1 MLAGH
6 SLTDLAFL
14 AASLAAAG
22 ALTGILAGV
31 FGVGGGAL
39 IVPVLYELFRILGV
53 PEETRMPLCVGTS
66 LAIIIPTSIRSFRG
80 HQSRGAVDMKIL
92 RAWIAP
98 TIIGVLI
105 GSFVARYAPPALFK
119 IAFMTIA
126 GVSATRLIFNL
137 KWRLG
142 DEPPQGVALRIFGFV
157 NAFLSALMGIGGG
170 QLATMFM
177 TFYGRTIH
185 QAVATSSG
193 VGVLISVPG
202 AIGFMLAGWDKP
214 FLPPLSIGFVSL
226 IGLAA
231 FAPVS
236 VMTAPLGVKIA
247 HALSKRKLEMA
258 FGIFLLLVSSRLLVS
273 MIWG

>member
-1 MLAGH
+1 MIAGH
-6 SLTDLAFL
+6 SLTEIAFL
-14 AASLAAAG
+14 AAALAGAG

-39 IVPVLYELFRILGV
+39 IVPVLYELFRILDV

-66 LAIIIPTSIRSFRG
+66 LAVIIPTSLRSFRA
-80 HQSRGAVDMKIL
+80 HRARGAVDMKIL
-92 RAWIAP
+92 RAWVVP
-98 TIIGVLI
+98 TILGVLV

-119 IAFMTIA
+119 IAFITIA
-126 GVSATRLIFNL
+126 GLAATRLILNL
-137 KWRLG
+137 KWHLG
-142 DEPPQGVALRIFGFV
+142 DAVPEGPTLTIFGVV

-193 VGVLISVPG
+193 VGVLISIPG
-202 AIGFMLAGWDKP
+202 AIGFVLAGWDKP
-214 FLPPLSIGFVSL
+214 FLPPLSLGFVSL

-236 VMTAPLGVKIA
+236 VLTAPLGVRIA
-247 HALSKRKLEMA
+247 HALTKRKLEMA
-258 FGIFLLLVSSRLLVS
+258 FGIFLLLVSLRLLSS
-273 MIWG
+273 MLG

>member
-1 MLAGH
+1 MIAGH
-6 SLTDLAFL
+6 SLTEIAFL
-14 AASLAAAG
+14 AAALAGAG

-39 IVPVLYELFRILGV
+39 IVPVLYELFRILDV

-66 LAIIIPTSIRSFRG
+66 LAVIIPTSLRSFRA
-80 HQSRGAVDMKIL
+80 HRARGAVDMKIL
-92 RAWIAP
+92 RAWVVP
-98 TIIGVLI
+98 TILGVLV

-119 IAFMTIA
+119 IAFITIA
-126 GVSATRLIFNL
+126 GLAATRLILNL
-137 KWRLG
+137 KWHLG
-142 DEPPQGVALRIFGFV
+142 DAVPEGPTLTIFGFV

-193 VGVLISVPG
+193 VGVLISIPG
-202 AIGFMLAGWDKP
+202 AIGFVLAGWDKP
-214 FLPPLSIGFVSL
+214 FLPPLSLGFVSL

-236 VMTAPLGVKIA
+236 VLTAPLGVRIA
-247 HALSKRKLEMA
+247 HALTKRKLEMA
-258 FGIFLLLVSSRLLVS
+258 FGIFLLLVSLRLLSS
-273 MIWG
+273 MLS

>member
-6 SLTDLAFL
+6 SLTELAFL

-39 IVPVLYELFRILGV
+39 IVPVLYELFRFLGV

-66 LAIIIPTSIRSFRG
+66 LAVIIPTSIRSFRA
-80 HQSRGAVDMKIL
+80 HQARGAVDMKIL
-92 RAWIAP
+92 RAWVVP
-98 TIIGVLI
+98 TIAGVLA
-105 GSFVARYAPPALFK
+105 GSFIARYAPPALFK
-119 IAFMTIA
+119 IAFITIA
-126 GVSATRLIFNL
+126 GLSAARLIFNL
-137 KWRLG
+137 KWHLG
-142 DEPPQGVALRIFGFV
+142 DEPPQGVALRVFGFI
-157 NAFLSALMGIGGG
+157 NAILSALMGIGGG

-185 QAVATSSG
+185 QAVATSAG
-193 VGVLISVPG
+193 VGVWVSIPG

-214 FLPPLSIGFVSL
+214 FLPPLSLGFVSL
-226 IGLAA
+226 IGVAA

-236 VMTAPLGVKIA
+236 VMTAPLGVRIA
-247 HALSKRKLEMA
+247 HALSKRKLELA
-258 FGIFLLLVSSRLLVS
+258 FGIFLLVVSSRLLVS
-273 MIWG
+273 MLGY

>member
-1 MLAGH
+1 MIAGH
-6 SLTDLAFL
+6 SLTEIAFL
-14 AASLAAAG
+14 AAALAGAG

-39 IVPVLYELFRILGV
+39 IVPVLYELFRILDV

-66 LAIIIPTSIRSFRG
+66 LAVIIPPSLRSFRA
-80 HQSRGAVDMKIL
+80 HRARGAVDMKIL
-92 RAWIAP
+92 RAWVVP
-98 TIIGVLI
+98 TILGVLV

-119 IAFMTIA
+119 IAFITIA
-126 GVSATRLIFNL
+126 GLAATRLILNL
-137 KWRLG
+137 KWHLG
-142 DEPPQGVALRIFGFV
+142 DAVPEGPTLTIFGFV

-193 VGVLISVPG
+193 VGVLISIPG
-202 AIGFMLAGWDKP
+202 AIGFVLAGWDKP
-214 FLPPLSIGFVSL
+214 FLPPLSLGFVSL

-236 VMTAPLGVKIA
+236 VLTAPLGVRIA
-247 HALSKRKLEMA
+247 HALTKRKLEMA
-258 FGIFLLLVSSRLLVS
+258 FGIFLLLVSLRLLSS
-273 MIWG
+273 MLG

>member
-1 MLAGH
+1 MIAGH
-6 SLTDLAFL
+6 SLTEIAFL
-14 AASLAAAG
+14 AAALAGAG

-39 IVPVLYELFRILGV
+39 IVPVLYELFRILDV
-53 PEETRMPLCVGTS
+53 PEETHMPLCVGTS
-66 LAIIIPTSIRSFRG
+66 LAVIIPTSLRSFRAPRA
-80 HQSRGAVDMKIL
+80 RGAVDMKIL
-92 RAWIAP
+92 RAWVVP
-98 TIIGVLI
+98 TILGVLV

-119 IAFMTIA
+119 IAFITIA
-126 GVSATRLIFNL
+126 GLAATRLILNL
-137 KWRLG
+137 KWHLG
-142 DEPPQGVALRIFGFV
+142 DAVPEGPTLTIFGFV

-193 VGVLISVPG
+193 VGVLISIPG
-202 AIGFMLAGWDKP
+202 AIGFVLAGWDKP
-214 FLPPLSIGFVSL
+214 FLPPLSLGFVSL

-236 VMTAPLGVKIA
+236 VLTAPLGVRIA
-247 HALSKRKLEMA
+247 HALTKRKLEMA
-258 FGIFLLLVSSRLLVS
+258 FGIFLLLVSLRLLSS
-273 MIWG
+273 MLG

>member
-1 MLAGH
+1 MFVGH
-6 SLTDLAFL
+6 SVTELAFL

-39 IVPVLYELFRILGV
+39 IVPVLYELFRILDV
-53 PEETRMPLCVGTS
+53 PEATRMPLCVGTS
-66 LAIIIPTSIRSFRG
+66 LAVIIPTSIRSFRA
-80 HQSRGAVDMKIL
+80 HNARGAVDMKIL

-98 TIIGVLI
+98 TILGVLV

-119 IAFMTIA
+119 IAFITIA
-126 GVSATRLIFNL
+126 GLSATRLILNL
-137 KWRLG
+137 KWHLG
-142 DEPPQGVALRIFGFV
+142 DEPPQGVALRLFGFV

-185 QAVATSSG
+185 QAVATSAG

-202 AIGFMLAGWDKP
+202 AIGFVLAGWDKP
-214 FLPPLSIGFVSL
+214 FLPPLSLGFVSL

-231 FAPVS
+231 FAPVA
-236 VMTAPLGVKIA
+236 VMTAPLGVRIA
-247 HALSKRKLEMA
+247 HALTKRKLELA
-258 FGIFLLLVSSRLLVS
+258 FGIFLLLVSSRLLIS
-273 MIWG
+273 MVYA

>member
-1 MLAGH
+1 MIAGQ
-6 SLTDLAFL
+6 SLTEIAFL
-14 AASLAAAG
+14 AAALAGAG

-39 IVPVLYELFRILGV
+39 IVPVLYELFRILDV

-66 LAIIIPTSIRSFRG
+66 LAVIIPTSLRSFRA
-80 HQSRGAVDMKIL
+80 HRARGAVDMKIL
-92 RAWIAP
+92 RAWVVP
-98 TIIGVLI
+98 TILGVLV

-119 IAFMTIA
+119 IAFITIA
-126 GVSATRLIFNL
+126 GLAATRLILNL
-137 KWRLG
+137 KWHLG
-142 DEPPQGVALRIFGFV
+142 DAVPEGPTLTIFGFV

-193 VGVLISVPG
+193 VGVLISIPG
-202 AIGFMLAGWDKP
+202 AIGFVLAGWDKP
-214 FLPPLSIGFVSL
+214 FLPPLSLGFVSL

-236 VMTAPLGVKIA
+236 VLTAPLGVRIA
-247 HALSKRKLEMA
+247 HALTKRKLEMA
-258 FGIFLLLVSSRLLVS
+258 FGIFLLLVSLRLLSS
-273 MIWG
+273 MLG

>member
-1 MLAGH
+1 MIDGH
-6 SLTDLAFL
+6 SLTEIAFL
-14 AASLAAAG
+14 AAALAGAG

-39 IVPVLYELFRILGV
+39 IVPVLYELFRILDV

-66 LAIIIPTSIRSFRG
+66 LAVIIPTSLRSFRA
-80 HQSRGAVDMKIL
+80 HRARGAVDMKIL
-92 RAWIAP
+92 RAWVVP
-98 TIIGVLI
+98 TILGVLV

-119 IAFMTIA
+119 IAFITIA
-126 GVSATRLIFNL
+126 GLAATRLILNL
-137 KWRLG
+137 KWHLG
-142 DEPPQGVALRIFGFV
+142 DAVPEGPTLTIFGFV

-193 VGVLISVPG
+193 VGVLISIPG
-202 AIGFMLAGWDKP
+202 AIGFVLAGWDKP
-214 FLPPLSIGFVSL
+214 FLPPLSLGFVSL

-236 VMTAPLGVKIA
+236 VLTAPLGVRIA
-247 HALSKRKLEMA
+247 HALTKRKLEMA
-258 FGIFLLLVSSRLLVS
+258 FGIFLLLVSLRLLSS
-273 MIWG
+273 MLG

>member
-1 MLAGH
+1 MIAGH
-6 SLTDLAFL
+6 SLTEIAFL
-14 AASLAAAG
+14 AAALAGAG

-39 IVPVLYELFRILGV
+39 IVPVLYELFRILDV

-66 LAIIIPTSIRSFRG
+66 LAVIIPTSLRSFRA
-80 HQSRGAVDMKIL
+80 HRARGAVDMKIL
-92 RAWIAP
+92 RAWVVP
-98 TIIGVLI
+98 TILGVLV
-105 GSFVARYAPPALFK
+105 GSFVARYAPPVLFK
-119 IAFMTIA
+119 IAFITIA
-126 GVSATRLIFNL
+126 GLAATRLILNL
-137 KWRLG
+137 KWHLG
-142 DEPPQGVALRIFGFV
+142 DAVPEGPTLTIFGFV

-193 VGVLISVPG
+193 VGVLISIPG
-202 AIGFMLAGWDKP
+202 AIGFVLAGWDKP
-214 FLPPLSIGFVSL
+214 FLPPLSLGFVSL

-236 VMTAPLGVKIA
+236 VLTAPLGVRIA
-247 HALSKRKLEMA
+247 HALTKRKLEMA
-258 FGIFLLLVSSRLLVS
+258 FGIFLLLVSLRLLSS
-273 MIWG
+273 MLG

>member
-1 MLAGH
+1 MIAGH
-6 SLTDLAFL
+6 SLTEIAFL
-14 AASLAAAG
+14 AAALAGAG

-39 IVPVLYELFRILGV
+39 IVPVLYELFRILDV

-66 LAIIIPTSIRSFRG
+66 LAVIIPTSLRSFRA
-80 HQSRGAVDMKIL
+80 HRARGAVDMKIL
-92 RAWIAP
+92 RAWVVP
-98 TIIGVLI
+98 TILGVLV

-119 IAFMTIA
+119 IAFITIA
-126 GVSATRLIFNL
+126 GLAATSLILNL
-137 KWRLG
+137 KWHLG
-142 DEPPQGVALRIFGFV
+142 DAVPEGPTLTIFGYV

-193 VGVLISVPG
+193 VGVLISIPG
-202 AIGFMLAGWDKP
+202 AIGFVLAGWDKP
-214 FLPPLSIGFVSL
+214 FLPPLSLGFVSL

-236 VMTAPLGVKIA
+236 VLTAPLGVRIA
-247 HALSKRKLEMA
+247 HALTKRKLEMA
-258 FGIFLLLVSSRLLVS
+258 FGIFLLLVSLRLLSS
-273 MIWG
+273 MLG

>member
-1 MLAGH
+1 MFAGH
-6 SLTDLAFL
+6 SVTELAFL

-39 IVPVLYELFRILGV
+39 IVPVLYELFRFLDV
-53 PEETRMPLCVGTS
+53 PEATRMPLCVGTS
-66 LAIIIPTSIRSFRG
+66 LAIIIPTSIRSFRS
-80 HQSRGAVDMKIL
+80 HFARGAVDMTIL

-98 TIIGVLI
+98 TIFGVLA

-119 IAFMTIA
+119 IAFVTIA
-126 GVSATRLIFNL
+126 GISATRLIFNL
-137 KWRLG
+137 KWHLG
-142 DEPPQGVALRIFGFV
+142 DEPPKGVALRLFGFV

-185 QAVATSSG
+185 QAVATSAG
-193 VGVLISVPG
+193 LGVLISIPG
-202 AIGFMLAGWDKP
+202 AIGFVLAGWDKP
-214 FLPPLSIGFVSL
+214 FLPPLSLGFVSL
-226 IGLAA
+226 IGFAA

-236 VMTAPLGVKIA
+236 VLTAPLGVRIA
-247 HALSKRKLEMA
+247 HALTKRKLELA
-258 FGIFLLLVSSRLLVS
+258 FGIFLLLVSGRLLVS
-273 MIWG
+273 MLYA

>member
-1 MLAGH
+1 MIAGH
-6 SLTDLAFL
+6 SLTEIAFL
-14 AASLAAAG
+14 AAALAGAG

-39 IVPVLYELFRILGV
+39 IVPVLYELFRILDV

-66 LAIIIPTSIRSFRG
+66 LAVIIPTSLRSFRA
-80 HQSRGAVDMKIL
+80 HRARGAVDMKIL
-92 RAWIAP
+92 RAWVVP
-98 TIIGVLI
+98 TILGVLV

-119 IAFMTIA
+119 IAFITIA
-126 GVSATRLIFNL
+126 GLAATRLILNL
-137 KWRLG
+137 KWHLG
-142 DEPPQGVALRIFGFV
+142 DAVPEGPTLTIFGFV

-193 VGVLISVPG
+193 VGVLISIPG
-202 AIGFMLAGWDKP
+202 AIGFVLAGWDKP
-214 FLPPLSIGFVSL
+214 FLPPLSLGFVSL

-236 VMTAPLGVKIA
+236 VLTAPLGVRIA
-247 HALSKRKLEMA
+247 HALTKRKLEMA
-258 FGIFLLLVSSRLLVS
+258 FGIFLLLVSLRLLSS
-273 MIWG
+273 MLG

>member
-1 MLAGH
+1 MIAGH
-6 SLTDLAFL
+6 SLTEIAFL
-14 AASLAAAG
+14 AAALAGAG

-39 IVPVLYELFRILGV
+39 IVPVLYELFRFLDV

-66 LAIIIPTSIRSFRG
+66 LAIIIPTSLRSFRA
-80 HQSRGAVDMKIL
+80 HTARGAVDMKIL
-92 RAWIAP
+92 RAWVVP
-98 TIIGVLI
+98 TILGVLV

-119 IAFMTIA
+119 IAFITIA
-126 GVSATRLIFNL
+126 GLASTRLILNL
-137 KWRLG
+137 KWHLG
-142 DEPPQGVALRIFGFV
+142 DTVPEGPTLTIFGFV

-193 VGVLISVPG
+193 VGVLISIPG
-202 AIGFMLAGWDKP
+202 AIGFVLAGWDKP
-214 FLPPLSIGFVSL
+214 FLPPLSLGFVSL
-226 IGLAA
+226 IGVAA

-236 VMTAPLGVKIA
+236 VLTAPLGVRLA
-247 HALSKRKLEMA
+247 HALTKRKLEMA
-258 FGIFLLLVSSRLLVS
+258 FGIFLLLVSVRLLAS
-273 MIWG
+273 MLGY